1 MTRQEAMERINDIRK
16 EKANSISA
24 ETDELDETEGIFKD
38 IDALDMA
45 LAFLST
51 NYCNWVSVK
60 DFLPKNDNPVLIYA
74 HGEIQIGRYNESTT
88 QKWDYY
94 SSSMLWEY
102 PMVTHWMPL
111 PELPK
116 GEWQ

>member
-1 MTRQEAMERINDIRK
+1 MTRQEAMERISNIRK

-51 NYCNWVSVK
+51 SYCNWISVNY
-60 DFLPKNDNPVLIYA
+60 FLPKDDKPVLIYA
-74 HGEIQIGRYNESTT
+74 HGEIQIGKYNKSST

-94 SSSMLWEY
+94 SSNMLWEY
-102 PMVTHWMPL
+102 PIVTHWMPL
-111 PELPK
+111 PEPPK
-116 GEWQ
+116 GE

>member
-1 MTRQEAMERINDIRK
+1 MTRQEAMKRLNDIRK

-24 ETDELDETEGIFKD
+24 KTDELDETEGIFKD

-51 NYCNWVSVK
+51 SYCNWVDVN
-60 DFLPKNDNPVLIYA
+60 DYLPKNNKPVLIY
-74 HGEIQIGRYNESTT
+74 GYREIQIGKYNKSSVP
-88 QKWDYY
+88 KWDYC
-94 SSSMLWEY
+94 SSGVIKY
-102 PMVTHWMPL
+102 PRVTHWMPL
-111 PELPK
+111 PEPPK